1 MRRSNLLRCGI
12 SLYQSDDGR
21 RKRSLLG
28 EPRHFLDGSSR
39 PKTGHSSTEPE
50 QAPTYSLRSFR
61 GFQLE
66 FIEPISRPPVFLDTQ
81 LGQASP

>member
-28 EPRHFLDGSSR
+28 EPRHFLDGSCQ

-50 QAPTYSLRSFR
+50 EAATYS
-61 GFQLE
+61 E
-66 FIEPISRPPVFLDTQ
+66 
-81 LGQASP
+81 